1 MNPSPNA
8 PHPQISKI
16 QNNNN
21 LKHPLSQL
29 QKVIPNS
36 IPKPLSKDPRIIPPR
51 KRHRITLPI
60 QGNRLP
66 QKLTQRLPPIL
77 DIIDEQVLRRHNIFH
92 VAIMRLE
99 GFTAVGVEVVVEV
112 VFPYLLPSWA
122 DPARSG
128 EEEGLEDGGEGEKR
142 VREEGR
148 E

>member
-1 MNPSPNA
+1 
-8 PHPQISKI
+8 
-16 QNNNN
+16 
-21 LKHPLSQL
+21 
-29 QKVIPNS
+29 
-36 IPKPLSKDPRIIPPR
+36 
-51 KRHRITLPI
+51 
-60 QGNRLP
+60 
-66 QKLTQRLPPIL
+66 
-77 DIIDEQVLRRHNIFH
+77 
-92 VAIMRLE
+92 MRLE